1 MGKRERVSPKIEL
14 GTKTG
19 YYGSLA
25 ASYDDR
31 RFSGVMGRLKNWRD
45 QRLVEKAV
53 RHAGHVERILDVPC
67 GTGRLL
73 RSLASRIPHSV
84 GADISLDMI
93 EFSRLPAPVKGGPK
107 GLLEYVQCDARYL
120 PFSNGSFD
128 VVVSGRFLHHLF
140 HLPQAERVQVM
151 REFARVSRR
160 WVLGDFNI
168 QYGLKYYINRVR
180 SVLRRKPLK
189 SQRIAAGK
197 VFEELGRA
205 GLRVERVYP
214 ISWLASEKW
223 YILCRKEGRPEEIS

>member
-1 MGKRERVSPKIEL
+1 MSGREKVSPKIEL

-25 ASYDDR
+25 ASYDDH
-31 RFSGVMGRLKNWRD
+31 RFSGALGRLKNWRD

-53 RHAGHVERILDVPC
+53 RHAGHIERILDVPC

-73 RSLASRIPHSV
+73 RSLASQASHSV

-93 EFSRLPAPVKGGPK
+93 EFSRLHPHAKEGPK
-107 GLLEYVQCDARYL
+107 GLLEYVQCDAKYL
-120 PFSNGSFD
+120 PFGSNSFD
-128 VVVSGRFLHHLF
+128 VVVSGRFLHHLY
-140 HLPQAERVQVM
+140 HLPQVERLQVM

-168 QYGLKYYINRVR
+168 QYGLKYYMNKVR
-180 SVLRRKPLK
+180 SILKGKPLK
-189 SQRIAAGK
+189 SERMPAAE
-197 VFEELGRA
+197 VFEELAEA
-205 GLRVERVYP
+205 GLRVEQVYP

-223 YILCRKEGRPEEIS
+223 YILCRKE